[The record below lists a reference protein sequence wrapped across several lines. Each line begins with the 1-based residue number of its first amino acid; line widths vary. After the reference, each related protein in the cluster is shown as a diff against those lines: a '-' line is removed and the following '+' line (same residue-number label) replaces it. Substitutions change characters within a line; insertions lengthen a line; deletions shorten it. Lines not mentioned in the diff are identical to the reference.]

1 MQSIIVEISVPATS
15 ASFDFRLP
23 STGRIS
29 DIINE
34 IIRILE
40 TTEQNLLFDRDQP
53 MLCDMERGTILKP
66 QDSVAEAG
74 LRDGSKLMLV

>member
-1 MQSIIVEISVPATS
+1 
-15 ASFDFRLP
+15 
-23 STGRIS
+23 
-29 DIINE
+29 
-34 IIRILE
+34 
-40 TTEQNLLFDRDQP
+40 